1 MMLSSPSPSDSSV
14 KPLENMFS
22 RFEWLM
28 ALRYLRARRQEGFI
42 SVIALFSLLGIMIG
56 VATLIIVPAVM
67 NGFRAELLDRILGV
81 NGHILVRA
89 QTGPLVNYDELKGR
103 LKDVDGVVRIAPIIE
118 GQVMATA
125 QGHASGALVRGIRQQ
140 DLRAN
145 PLISDKIY
153 EGSLQDFKGKNGVVV
168 GYRLAQQLG
177 LRVGDRIRLIAPQVR
192 ATVIGTVPRQRA
204 YQIVATFDVGM
215 IEYDSTF
222 IFMNLEAAQIFFGV
236 RQAVSALE
244 VVTVDP
250 EEIDR
255 VRVGLMNAAE
265 TPLRLVDWRQINS
278 HFFTAIEVERN
289 VMFLI
294 LTLIVLVAAF
304 NIVSSL
310 IMLVKEK
317 SRAIAIM
324 RTMGATRGMIMRIF
338 FIAGASIGVVGTIMG
353 FLLGLGFADN
363 IEWIRR
369 QIEGLSGTELFA
381 AEIYFLSRLPAKVEA
396 YDVMMVVALS
406 FVLSFLAT
414 LYPSWRAARL
424 DPVDALRYE

>member
-1 MMLSSPSPSDSSV
+1 
-14 KPLENMFS
+14 
-22 RFEWLM
+22 M

-103 LKDVDGVVRIAPIIE
+103 LEDVEGVVRIAPIIE

-125 QGHASGALVRGIRQQ
+125 QGHARGALVRGIRQQ

-222 IFMNLEAAQIFFGV
+222 VFMNLEAAQIFFGV

-255 VRVGLMNAAE
+255 VRAGLMNAAE
-265 TPLRLVDWRQINS
+265 TPIRLVDWRQINS
-278 HFFTAIEVERN
+278 HFFTAVEVERN

-338 FIAGASIGVVGTIMG
+338 FIVGASIGVVGTIMG
-353 FLLGLGFADN
+353 FLLGLGFAAN

-369 QIEGLSGTELFA
+369 QIEGLTGTELFA

-414 LYPSWRAARL
+414 LYPSWRATRL

>member
-1 MMLSSPSPSDSSV
+1 
-14 KPLENMFS
+14 MFS

-103 LKDVDGVVRIAPIIE
+103 LEDVEGVVRIAPIIE
-118 GQVMATA
+118 AQVMATA
-125 QGHASGALVRGIRQQ
+125 QGHARGALVRGIRQQ

-222 IFMNLEAAQIFFGV
+222 VFMNLEAAQIFFGV

-255 VRVGLMNAAE
+255 VRAGLMNAAE
-265 TPLRLVDWRQINS
+265 TPIRLVDWRQINS
-278 HFFTAIEVERN
+278 HFFTAVEVERN

-338 FIAGASIGVVGTIMG
+338 FIVGASIGVAGTIMG
-353 FLLGLGFADN
+353 FLLGLGFAAN

-369 QIEGLSGTELFA
+369 QIEGLTGTELFA

-414 LYPSWRAARL
+414 LYPSWRATRL

>member
-1 MMLSSPSPSDSSV
+1 
-14 KPLENMFS
+14 MFS

-89 QTGPLVNYDELKGR
+89 PTGPLVNYDELQAR
-103 LKDVDGVVRIAPIIE
+103 LKDVDGVVQIAPIVE

-125 QGHASGALVRGIRQQ
+125 QGRARGALVRGLRGQ

-145 PLISDKIY
+145 TLIADNIR
-153 EGSLQDFKGKNGVVV
+153 EGSLRDFQGKDGVVV

-192 ATVIGTVPRQRA
+192 ATVIGTIPRQRA
-204 YQIVATFDVGM
+204 YKIVATFNVGM

-222 IFMNLEAAQIFFGV
+222 VFMELEAAQIFFGL
-236 RQAVSALE
+236 RHAVTALE
-244 VVTVDP
+244 VVADDAEAIDP
-250 EEIDR
+250 L
-255 VRVGLMNAAE
+255 RVGLAKAAGA
-265 TPLRLVDWRQINS
+265 PLRLVDWRQINS
-278 HFFTAIEVERN
+278 HFFTAVEVERN

-294 LTLIVLVAAF
+294 LTLIILVAAF

-317 SRAIAIM
+317 GRAIAIM

-338 FIAGASIGVVGTIMG
+338 FIAGASIGVVGTILG

-369 QIEGLSGTELFA
+369 QIEGLTGTELFA

-396 YDVMMVVALS
+396 DDVFLVVALS

-424 DPVDALRYE
+424 DPVEALRYE

>member
-1 MMLSSPSPSDSSV
+1 
-14 KPLENMFS
+14 MFS
-22 RFEWLM
+22 SFEWLM

-81 NGHILVRA
+81 NGHILVQA
-89 QTGPLVNYDELKGR
+89 PTGPLANYDDLMAR
-103 LKDVDGVVRIAPIIE
+103 LKSVDGVVQIAPIVE
-118 GQVMATA
+118 AQVMATA
-125 QGHASGALVRGIRQQ
+125 QGRARGALVRGIRQA
-140 DLRAN
+140 DLQAN
-145 PLISDKIY
+145 ALIADNVR
-153 EGSLQDFKGKNGVVV
+153 EGSLTEFGGKDSVVV

-204 YQIVATFDVGM
+204 YRIAATFNVGM
-215 IEYDSTF
+215 IEYDSSF
-222 IFMNLEAAQIFFGV
+222 IFMDLEAAQIFFGL

-244 VVTVDP
+244 VVTVGPEAIDP
-250 EEIDR
+250 
-255 VRVGLMNAAE
+255 VRAGLMKAAGA
-265 TPLRLVDWRQINS
+265 PLRLVDWRQVNS

-294 LTLIVLVAAF
+294 LTLIILVAAF

-317 SRAIAIM
+317 GRAIAIM

-338 FIAGASIGVVGTIMG
+338 FIAGASIGVVGTILG

-369 QIEGLSGTELFA
+369 QIEGLTGTELFA
-381 AEIYFLSRLPAKVEA
+381 AEIYFLSRLPAKVETP
-396 YDVMMVVALS
+396 DVILVVTMS
-406 FVLSFLAT
+406 FVLSILAT

-424 DPVDALRYE
+424 DPVEALRYE

>member
-1 MMLSSPSPSDSSV
+1 
-14 KPLENMFS
+14 
-22 RFEWLM
+22 M

-89 QTGPLVNYDELKGR
+89 QTGPLVNYDELKRR
-103 LKDVDGVVRIAPIIE
+103 LEDVEGVVRIAPIIE

-125 QGHASGALVRGIRQQ
+125 QGHARGALVRGIRQQ

-222 IFMNLEAAQIFFGV
+222 VFMNLEAAQIFFGV

-255 VRVGLMNAAE
+255 VRAGLMNAAA
-265 TPLRLVDWRQINS
+265 TPIRLVDWRQINS
-278 HFFTAIEVERN
+278 HFFTAVEVERN

-338 FIAGASIGVVGTIMG
+338 FIVGASIGVVGTIMG
-353 FLLGLGFADN
+353 FLLGLGFAAN

-369 QIEGLSGTELFA
+369 QIEGLTGTELFA

-414 LYPSWRAARL
+414 LYPSWRATRL